1 MKRAAK
7 GRGTGEEGL
16 PDRAWLVAA
25 ARQAFTDLGAEASM
39 EQVARSAGVSTA
51 ALSREFADRDTLVAA
66 VLDDLLTS
74 LRKNGSPEAAGDP
87 ERLSRGSAASVRFPR
102 LRLRHAVPLLA
113 FTAAL
118 ASLATPPTASAEVV
132 APPTG
137 ATVLTVSPLWP
148 VVPLSGALGGSLC
161 QTNSCES
168 VRYMP
173 FFTTG
178 GTNALDRRLSGTT
191 TLKSTD
197 GTPTIVFGFSNGAL
211 VAQRWMTEHAGDP
224 TAPSPDELSFVL
236 IGNPRRAYGGSMPAI
251 PETGYHVVDVVRQY
265 DPLAD
270 FPDHPNL
277 LALANIATGIFSP
290 MHLDYT
296 QVDLDDPNNV
306 VWTEGN
312 TTYVFVPT
320 ENLPLLAP
328 LRMLGMNKLADELN
342 APLKAIVE
350 KAYDRPYLSTSPP
363 AADPTAAATVAES
376 AVTVSSDTTSDRV
389 RAKIRAAEQS
399 VSATADAPTP
409 AATAATTTA
418 AEPSTSPADGQTD
431 DVTVRGARSKSPGGG
446 ITGATSRTRS
456 WPRLGGK
463 HASTASGDD
472 RSASASTTRATA
484 PRHLRT
490 GAAASATD

>member
-1 MKRAAK
+1 
-7 GRGTGEEGL
+7 
-16 PDRAWLVAA
+16 
-25 ARQAFTDLGAEASM
+25 
-39 EQVARSAGVSTA
+39 
-51 ALSREFADRDTLVAA
+51 LVAA

-74 LRKNGSPEAAGDP
+74 LREDGSPEAAADP
-87 ERLSRGSAASVRFPR
+87 EPLSRRSAAGVRFPR
-102 LRLRHAVPLLA
+102 LWRRHAVPLLA

-118 ASLATPPTASAEVV
+118 APLATPPAASAAAV
-132 APPTG
+132 APPSG

-148 VVPLSGALGGSLC
+148 VVPLNGALGGSLC

-173 FFTTG
+173 FFTAG
-178 GTNALDRRLSGTT
+178 GTNALDRRLSSSA

-197 GTPTIVFGFSNGAL
+197 DTPTVVFGFSNGAL

-224 TAPSPDELSFVL
+224 KAPSPDELSFVL

-251 PETGYHVVDVVRQY
+251 PETDYQVVDVVRQY

-290 MHLDYT
+290 MHLNYT

-328 LRMLGMNKLADELN
+328 LRMLGMTELADQLN

-350 KAYDRPYLSTSPP
+350 KAYDRPYLPTTPP
-363 AADPTAAATVAES
+363 AVESTAAATAAES
-376 AVTVSSDTTSDRV
+376 AVTVPSDTTAAKMRV
-389 RAKIRAAEQS
+389 KSRTDEQ
-399 VSATADAPTP
+399 VSEPDTADTPTP
-409 AATAATTTA
+409 AETAITTA
-418 AEPSTSPADGQTD
+418 AEPSTSAANGQTD
-431 DVTVRGARSKSPGGG
+431 GVAVRGARSKTTSPDGGT
-446 ITGATSRTRS
+446 TGATSRTRS
-456 WPRLGGK
+456 LARLGGK
-463 HASTASGDD
+463 HAAGTTSGDD
-472 RSASASTTRATA
+472 QSASVSTTRATA

-490 GAAASATD
+490 GGAASPTD